1 MLKSLTC
8 IEQDENV
15 KSIRYNISNDIEVK
29 KPELHCVVTW
39 NDKNLKGR
47 IKKLKVHFNMYVWG
61 NEIGVIVRDN
71 NGRCY
76 IKNDEYDIFIP
87 SKKQGKFSKIADEV
101 LQDEFSSEFLRRKI
115 FYSSK
120 PDDGLDLF
128 TDHINIKRVIEQNGQ
143 RYLTSF
149 EYYPMNHTATLK
161 STKGIQLNSEMIQE
175 SLNMDLLPDYFNE
188 YQVHYINNS
197 NNKDYNIII
206 PEFITQEKKV
216 DFSVETGEKGI
227 YLIKK

>member
-1 MLKSLTC
+1 
-8 IEQDENV
+8 
-15 KSIRYNISNDIEVK
+15 
-29 KPELHCVVTW
+29 
-39 NDKNLKGR
+39 
-47 IKKLKVHFNMYVWG
+47 
-61 NEIGVIVRDN
+61 
-71 NGRCY
+71 
-76 IKNDEYDIFIP
+76 
-87 SKKQGKFSKIADEV
+87 
-101 LQDEFSSEFLRRKI
+101 
-115 FYSSK
+115 
-120 PDDGLDLF
+120 
-128 TDHINIKRVIEQNGQ
+128 
-143 RYLTSF
+143 
-149 EYYPMNHTATLK
+149 MNHTATLK